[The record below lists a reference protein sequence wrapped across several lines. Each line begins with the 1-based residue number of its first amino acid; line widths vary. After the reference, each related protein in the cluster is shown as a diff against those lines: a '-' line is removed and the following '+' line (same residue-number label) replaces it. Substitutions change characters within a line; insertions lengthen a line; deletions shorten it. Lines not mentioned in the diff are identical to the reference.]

1 MTGPRPNPL
10 EQVESDN
17 DGISEAEVEAHH
29 ADIQRDMLNG
39 NGAKHFERELDT
51 LLATSP
57 SSADGGGMTTA
68 ERERIEREEAY
79 LLAELAKHVSVHL
92 REEQMVCHKAQK
104 DGFGEGYR
112 IGVTEK
118 GTGRVWEFDLSY
130 DAALMAAGQ
139 DEHAGFQRLV
149 RVVVEKAVNERRAF
163 FARVE
168 ALTQEIRGPQT
179 SN

>member
-1 MTGPRPNPL
+1 VTGPKPNPL

-17 DGISEAEVEAHH
+17 DGMSEAEVEARH
-29 ADIQRDMLNG
+29 ADIQRDMRNG
-39 NGAKHFERELDT
+39 HGAKHFERELDT

-68 ERERIEREEAY
+68 EQEKIEREEAY
-79 LLAELAKHVSVHL
+79 LLAELAKHVSVQL
-92 REEQMVCHKAQK
+92 REEQMFCHKAQK

-130 DAALMAAGQ
+130 DAALMSAGQ

-149 RVVVEKAVNERRAF
+149 RTVVEMAVNERRAF
-163 FARVE
+163 FARVDANV
-168 ALTQEIRGPQT
+168 ALIGG